1 MEVEAPFLLPR
12 GRIVA
17 RKVIA
22 NNKKALFD
30 FHILE
35 RLEAG
40 IALSGSEVKAIR
52 AGRVN
57 LKDSFVKIIKGE
69 AFLLNAHISYLETTN
84 PHYKPDERRP
94 RKLLLHRKQIDKL
107 TGSVSTEGMTL
118 VTLSIYFNERN
129 RAKAEIAL
137 AKGKNLHDKRETLKK
152 RILDREVKAAL
163 KEH

>member
-1 MEVEAPFLLPR
+1 M
-12 GRIVA
+12 A
-17 RKVIA
+17 RKIVA

-40 IALSGSEVKAIR
+40 IVLSGSEVKALR

-84 PHYKPDERRP
+84 PHYKPDERRA
-94 RKLLLHRKQIDKL
+94 RKLLLHRAQIDKL
-107 TGSVSTEGMTL
+107 IGKVSTEGLTIVAL
-118 VTLSIYFNERN
+118 TIYFNERN

-137 AKGKNLHDKRETLKK
+137 AKGKNLHDKRETLKR
-152 RILDREVKAAL
+152 RIQEREVRATL
-163 KEH
+163 KEY

>member
-1 MEVEAPFLLPR
+1 
-12 GRIVA
+12 VA

-84 PHYKPDERRP
+84 PHHKPDERRP